1 MMFRKKVDIK
11 SFKKVYLVHNHNA
24 GKQTFFAAM
33 HRSVERLA
41 DEFIAMYGPAAFSY
55 YRINTF
61 NDAQIV
67 ARKACDE
74 QVDWIIIAGGDGTL
88 RAISEV
94 LVERDYMPYVSIYPA
109 GTVNLVAKE
118 LAQKTDATS
127 WLMRVEK
134 GITAPV
140 WLGKANDRIFLTVA
154 GIGVDSLVVDM
165 VTPKEKK
172 LLSTLAYVRQSG
184 LVAGNE
190 MLLHPWKY
198 KFEVMIDGDGVWRTA
213 SSVIVTKSRYYAG
226 RFSLVNG
233 GSLSNPALYVILFKK
248 DRCVDF
254 LRYTA
259 LIAADML
266 SLDKSVEICKA
277 QEVQIRCNVK
287 NFAAELDGD
296 SVATSPLSISLLP
309 TPLNFIS

>member
-1 MMFRKKVDIK
+1 MFRKKVDIK

-198 KFEVMIDGDGVWRTA
+198 KFEVMIDGDGVWRPVPL
-213 SSVIVTKSRYYAG
+213 SSQRAVTMQAV
-226 RFSLVNG
+226 SLLLTGAPYPILHYMSSYLKRTVVSTSCATQR
-233 GSLSNPALYVILFKK
+233 SLRPICSPWIN
-248 DRCVDF
+248 R
-254 LRYTA
+254 
-259 LIAADML
+259 
-266 SLDKSVEICKA
+266 SKSV
-277 QEVQIRCNVK
+277 RPRRSR
-287 NFAAELDGD
+287 FAA
-296 SVATSPLSISLLP
+296 T
-309 TPLNFIS
+309 

>member
-1 MMFRKKVDIK
+1 M
-11 SFKKVYLVHNHNA
+11 
-24 GKQTFFAAM
+24 
-33 HRSVERLA
+33 
-41 DEFIAMYGPAAFSY
+41 
-55 YRINTF
+55 
-61 NDAQIV
+61 
-67 ARKACDE
+67 
-74 QVDWIIIAGGDGTL
+74 
-88 RAISEV
+88 
-94 LVERDYMPYVSIYPA
+94 
-109 GTVNLVAKE
+109 NLVAKE

-172 LLSTLAYVRQSG
+172 LLSTCLCAPERPCG
-184 LVAGNE
+184 GNE

-198 KFEVMIDGDGVWRTA
+198 KFEVMIDGDGVWRAA

-287 NFAAELDGD
+287 NFAAEIGWG
-296 SVATSPLSISLLP
+296 
-309 TPLNFIS
+309 

>member
-1 MMFRKKVDIK
+1 
-11 SFKKVYLVHNHNA
+11 
-24 GKQTFFAAM
+24 M

-127 WLMRVEK
+127 WLMRVER
-134 GITAPV
+134 A
-140 WLGKANDRIFLTVA
+140 LRL
-154 GIGVDSLVVDM
+154 
-165 VTPKEKK
+165 
-172 LLSTLAYVRQSG
+172 QSG
-184 LVAGNE
+184 
-190 MLLHPWKY
+190 
-198 KFEVMIDGDGVWRTA
+198 
-213 SSVIVTKSRYYAG
+213 
-226 RFSLVNG
+226 
-233 GSLSNPALYVILFKK
+233 
-248 DRCVDF
+248 
-254 LRYTA
+254 
-259 LIAADML
+259 
-266 SLDKSVEICKA
+266 
-277 QEVQIRCNVK
+277 
-287 NFAAELDGD
+287 
-296 SVATSPLSISLLP
+296 
-309 TPLNFIS
+309 

>member
-94 LVERDYMPYVSIYPA
+94 LVERDYMPYVSI
-109 GTVNLVAKE
+109 
-118 LAQKTDATS
+118 
-127 WLMRVEK
+127 
-134 GITAPV
+134 
-140 WLGKANDRIFLTVA
+140 
-154 GIGVDSLVVDM
+154 
-165 VTPKEKK
+165 
-172 LLSTLAYVRQSG
+172 
-184 LVAGNE
+184 
-190 MLLHPWKY
+190 
-198 KFEVMIDGDGVWRTA
+198 
-213 SSVIVTKSRYYAG
+213 
-226 RFSLVNG
+226 
-233 GSLSNPALYVILFKK
+233 
-248 DRCVDF
+248 
-254 LRYTA
+254 
-259 LIAADML
+259 
-266 SLDKSVEICKA
+266 
-277 QEVQIRCNVK
+277 
-287 NFAAELDGD
+287 
-296 SVATSPLSISLLP
+296 SLLVR
-309 TPLNFIS
+309 

>member
-1 MMFRKKVDIK
+1 
-11 SFKKVYLVHNHNA
+11 
-24 GKQTFFAAM
+24 M

-154 GIGVDSLVVDM
+154 
-165 VTPKEKK
+165 
-172 LLSTLAYVRQSG
+172 R
-184 LVAGNE
+184 
-190 MLLHPWKY
+190 H
-198 KFEVMIDGDGVWRTA
+198 R
-213 SSVIVTKSRYYAG
+213 R
-226 RFSLVNG
+226 
-233 GSLSNPALYVILFKK
+233 
-248 DRCVDF
+248 
-254 LRYTA
+254 
-259 LIAADML
+259 
-266 SLDKSVEICKA
+266 
-277 QEVQIRCNVK
+277 
-287 NFAAELDGD
+287 
-296 SVATSPLSISLLP
+296 
-309 TPLNFIS
+309 